1 MKRLFFAF
9 LTILLVL
16 SFYACGGEEE
26 GDNSASSSSSSIP
39 AEFSALHDELSTN
52 LSMRENELRADW
64 DGVHAPVIYAATLLS
79 ASCNNGSKLFDPSFR
94 AGNSLILGHLADLG
108 VQGIVLQINYPIL
121 TTNFTTNAPTYL
133 TAFKEIA
140 AEIRALGLKII
151 VEHNVLLSGYAS
163 LDPTSYYST
172 LTKTQFGTENYLEIL
187 DIIDEVNPDYLSIVT
202 EPATFD
208 SALQIG
214 MSVADWAAYVNGVV
228 SGLSTDRPASTTKL
242 GAGSGAWENSEYV
255 LAFASISGLD
265 YIDIHSYPV
274 SNGITDYLKIL
285 DTWPAMIRAIN
296 PALEIISSE
305 SWLYKAKASELGGA
319 PTDPAFFARDTYSF
333 WGPLD
338 SQFLDILAI
347 TAHKNNYTVIAPFW
361 SIYFSAYLDYN
372 DPLLSGLTPT
382 EILDCAYGA
391 SYQAILNGQTT
402 DLGDHYKA
410 LIVGVSP

>member
-1 MKRLFFAF
+1 MRRLFIVIGVIGSIF
-9 LTILLVL
+9 L
-16 SFYACGGEEE
+16 ANCGDG
-26 GDNSASSSSSSIP
+26 GDSTSPGPSTPYP
-39 AEFSALHDELSTN
+39 AEFSALYEELSTN
-52 LSMRENELRADW
+52 LSMRENELRTNW

-94 AGNSLILGHLADLG
+94 AGNSLILGHLAGLG

-121 TTNFTTNAPTYL
+121 TTNFTTNALAYL

-140 AEIRALGLKII
+140 DEIRALGLKII
-151 VEHNVLLSGYAS
+151 VEHNVLLPGYAS
-163 LDPTSYYST
+163 LDPTTYYST
-172 LTKTQFGTENYLEIL
+172 LDKTQFGIENYLEIL

-202 EPATFD
+202 EPGTFD
-208 SALQIG
+208 SNLQIG
-214 MSVADWAAYVNGVV
+214 MSVVDWKAYVNGVV
-228 SGLSTDRPASTTKL
+228 SGLSTDRPGSTTKL

-255 LAFASISGLD
+255 IAFADISGLD

-274 SNGITDYLKIL
+274 SNGITDYLKVL
-285 DTWPAMIRAIN
+285 DTWPAMVRAIN

-338 SQFLDILAI
+338 SQFFDVLAI

-372 DPLLSGLTPT
+372 DPSLSGLTPT
-382 EILDCAYGA
+382 EILDRAYA
-391 SYQAILNGQTT
+391 AAYQAIQNGQTT
-402 DLGDHYKA
+402 DLGDHYSA
-410 LIVGVSP
+410 LIVGIGP